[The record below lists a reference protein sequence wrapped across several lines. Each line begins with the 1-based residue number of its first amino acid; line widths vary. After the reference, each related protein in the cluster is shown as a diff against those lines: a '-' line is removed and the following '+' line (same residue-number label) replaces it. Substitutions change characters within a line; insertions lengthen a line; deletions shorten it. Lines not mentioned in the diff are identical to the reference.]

1 MVQQEASVRWA
12 LILTLAAFGL
22 VRPLLSILGA
32 YGSIERPWG
41 PVLVTILIS
50 AIWVGVVAA
59 GRVPSPVL
67 TLAAVGAVYGVLA
80 IVLQQIMWTILLDG
94 PPEGAPSSAP
104 ILMISW
110 IAIVVTNTIW
120 GTLLG
125 LLAAGV
131 RSLLARRPLRQHS
144 G

>member
-1 MVQQEASVRWA
+1 MVQQEASVRWG
-12 LILTLAAFGL
+12 LILTLAALGL

-32 YGSIERPWG
+32 YGSIEKLWG

-94 PPEGAPSSAP
+94 PPEGAPFSAP